1 VLVRR
6 LVMKTRL
13 PAVAVLALVLFG
25 CGSKKPIYT
34 TAEKEVERAASE
46 KMSLSQMFDEKA
58 RTHVMHENAQEHNAP
73 YKAGYNVH
81 GETVPFT
88 STEAVTTN
96 IKKDWAEVV
105 KVMDKGEPYDYVSL
119 ADLGQKLV
127 MRGDELVTARRFELD
142 KKGITPEKYTADET
156 DRTIMRFGV
165 LAKRFMLAAATR
177 NLDELIE
184 VYTVIP
190 ASTPYIGSGSY

>member
-1 VLVRR
+1 
-6 LVMKTRL
+6 MTTRL
-13 PAVAVLALVLFG
+13 PAIALAVLILSG

-34 TAEKEVERAASE
+34 STEKEVERKAAE
-46 KMSLSQMFDEKA
+46 KMSLGQMFDEKA
-58 RTHVMHENAQEHNAP
+58 RTHVMRENAQEHNAP
-73 YKAGYNVH
+73 YKAGYNVR
-81 GETVPFT
+81 GETAPFT
-88 STEAVTTN
+88 SAEAVTAN

-105 KVMDKGEPYDYVSL
+105 TVMDKGEPYDYVSL

-142 KKGITPEKYTADET
+142 KKGITPDKHTVDET

-190 ASTPYIGSGSY
+190 VSTPYIGSGTY

>member
-1 VLVRR
+1 
-6 LVMKTRL
+6 MTRL
-13 PAVAVLALVLFG
+13 PAVALAALILSG

-34 TAEKEVERAASE
+34 TTEKEVERTAAE
-46 KMSLSQMFDEKA
+46 KLNLGEMFNEKA
-58 RTHVMHENAQEHNAP
+58 KNFKMQENAQEHNAP
-73 YKAGYNVH
+73 YKPGYNVR
-81 GETVPFT
+81 GESVPFT
-88 STEAVTTN
+88 STEAVTAN

-105 KVMDKGEPYDYVSL
+105 TVMDKGEPYDYVSL
-119 ADLGQKLV
+119 ADLGLKLV

-142 KKGITPEKYTADET
+142 QRGITPDKRTVDET

-184 VYTVIP
+184 IYTVIP
-190 ASTPYIGSGSY
+190 VSTPYIGGSSY